1 MFRIKGP
8 RRQEFLLVDAFS
20 VIVKSSRTFVSSG
33 IEARRCSC
41 APVSHIVHMSPVP
54 VSQYHQFV
62 RCPVVQCN
70 CCWVSVHP
78 SCPRQ
83 TSGVCLP
90 PPSPPRGVAE
100 LTHTRLRIPAAAA
113 RVSAVR
119 VRVVPPLQHPR
130 RCRLWAGNSDQ
141 HLDIYTGYLH
151 WISITIYLL

>member
-1 MFRIKGP
+1 M
-8 RRQEFLLVDAFS
+8 S
-20 VIVKSSRTFVSSG
+20 
-33 IEARRCSC
+33 EARRCSC

-62 RCPVVQCN
+62 ARWCSVTVAGCQCTQAALA
-70 CCWVSVHP
+70 
-78 SCPRQ
+78 RRLAY
-83 TSGVCLP
+83 VCP
-90 PPSPPRGVAE
+90 PPASPRGVAD

-141 HLDIYTGYLH
+141 HLDIYTGYLQIDIDTGYLQLH
-151 WISITIYLL
+151 WISTSRYLR